1 MEEIVLINYDWKTG
15 VNWGCSVH
23 APWTWHIRTESVL
36 SAGSVIKTHIRGML
50 KTASG
55 MVVVLEKGK
64 ALQRKDELLNMRRDS
79 ISRPGS

>member
-1 MEEIVLINYDWKTG
+1 MLSKLRLLRMEEFVLINCDWKTG
-15 VNWGCSVH
+15 VSWGCSVH

-55 MVVVLEKGK
+55 MVVVLEIGQGVAEK
-64 ALQRKDELLNMRRDS
+64 R
-79 ISRPGS
+79 